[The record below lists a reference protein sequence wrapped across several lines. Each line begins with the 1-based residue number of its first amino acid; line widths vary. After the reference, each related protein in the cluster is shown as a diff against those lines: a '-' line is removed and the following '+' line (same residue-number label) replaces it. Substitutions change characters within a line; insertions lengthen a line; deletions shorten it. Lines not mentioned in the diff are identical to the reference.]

1 METAMMPDDLA
12 QWGDDFEAFHARFAR
27 FFKRSEPRQQAVKYV
42 RGLMTPVQRK
52 NGWQLAEVVG
62 DNAPDK
68 MQRLLY
74 RSDWDVDGV
83 RDELQAFVV
92 ERFGDAAGI
101 GVVDET
107 GFIKKG
113 THSVGVQ
120 RQYSGTAGKIENCQ
134 IGVFLTYRSSQ
145 GHTFLDR
152 RLYLPKEWCDDSE
165 RRERA
170 GVPEKV
176 TFETKPDL
184 AIAMLKHAWDNG
196 VPMRWVVGD
205 EIYGEAVKVRRTV
218 EDAQRLYVFAVRSNT
233 CVWPEMPAVI
243 MPFKPTT
250 GRPRTLL
257 RLAVD
262 AVPSSTVAAV
272 AAAWPAAAWRRLSV
286 ADGAKGPLIYDW
298 ACARVRDSRDGVPG
312 PECWLLA
319 RRSISDPEEIA
330 YYLSN
335 APADTPLETLAWAA
349 SQRWSIEQCIEEGKG
364 ETGLDEYE
372 VRFWDSWY
380 RHVTLSMMAHAWL
393 ASVKARQVFPP
404 GGPGSG

>member
-1 METAMMPDDLA
+1 MMPDDLA
-12 QWGDDFEAFHARFAR
+12 PWGDDFEAFHARFAR

-52 NGWQLAEVVG
+52 NGWQLAEAVG
-62 DNAPDK
+62 DQTPDK

-74 RSDWDVDGV
+74 RSDWDVDDV
-83 RDELQAFVV
+83 RDEVQAFVV
-92 ERFGDAAGI
+92 EHFGDATAV

-134 IGVFLTYRSSQ
+134 VGVFLTYRSSK

-152 RLYLPKEWCDDSE
+152 RLYLPKEWCDDAE
-165 RRERA
+165 RRKQA
-170 GVPEKV
+170 GVPDDV
-176 TFETKPDL
+176 MFQTKPDL
-184 AIAMLKHAWDNG
+184 AIAMLKHAWANG

-233 CVWPEMPAVI
+233 CVWPQMPHVI

-250 GRPRTLL
+250 GRPRTLV
-257 RLAVD
+257 RLAAD
-262 AVPSSTVAAV
+262 AVPSSTVAALV
-272 AAAWPAAAWRRLSV
+272 AAWPAQAWHRLSV
-286 ADGAKGPLIYDW
+286 ADGAKGPLTYDW
-298 ACARVRDSRDGVPG
+298 GCARVRDSRDGVPG

-319 RRSISDPEEIA
+319 RRSISDPQEVA

-335 APADTPLETLAWAA
+335 APADTPLEILAWVA
-349 SQRWSIEQCIEEGKG
+349 SQRWTIEQCIQEGKG

-372 VRFWDSWY
+372 VRSWDSWH
-380 RHVTLSMMAHAWL
+380 RHITLSMMAHAWL
-393 ASVKARQVFPP
+393 TSVKTAQGFSPSGLRP
-404 GGPGSG
+404 G

>member
-1 METAMMPDDLA
+1 MIPDDLA

-42 RGLMTPVQRK
+42 RGLMAPVQRK
-52 NGWQLAEVVG
+52 NGWQLAEAAG
-62 DNAPDK
+62 DETPDK

-92 ERFGDAAGI
+92 ERFGDAAGV

-120 RQYSGTAGKIENCQ
+120 RQYSGTAGKIENSQ
-134 IGVFLTYRSSQ
+134 VGVFLTYRSSK

-165 RRERA
+165 RREQA

-184 AIAMLKHAWDNG
+184 AIAMLKQAWDNG
-196 VPMRWVVGD
+196 VPMLWVVGD

-218 EDAQRLYVFAVRSNT
+218 EEAQRLYVFAVRSNT
-233 CVWPEMPAVI
+233 NVWPQMPAVI
-243 MPFKPTT
+243 MLFKPAT
-250 GRPRTLL
+250 GRPRTLV
-257 RLAVD
+257 RLSTD
-262 AVPSSTVAAV
+262 AIPSSTVTAV
-272 AAAWPAAAWRRLSV
+272 VADWPADAWQRLSV
-286 ADGAKGPLIYDW
+286 ANGAKGPLTYDW

-319 RRSISDPEEIA
+319 RRSLGDPQEVA

-393 ASVKARQVFPP
+393 ASIKVRQAFSP
-404 GGPGSG
+404 GRAGSG